1 MINLEF
7 SISNPFS
14 NRWDTLFF
22 KNGTLPKHKAWEFN
36 GYRTNQIIDVE
47 FKLTFK
53 GDHAGLKTM
62 FGLFG
67 FNLEFSV
74 YDTRHWNYEKNRFYE
89 PGEDVWP
96 EMYPD
101 EG

>member
-1 MINLEF
+1 MINLDF

-22 KNGTLPKHKAWEFN
+22 RNGALPKHKAWEFN
-36 GYRTNQIIDVE
+36 GYRTHHIVSGE
-47 FKLTFK
+47 FRLTFK
-53 GDHAGLKTM
+53 GDHAGLHLS
-62 FGLFG
+62 FGLIG
-67 FNLEFSV
+67 FDLEFAV

-89 PGEDVWP
+89 PGENAWP
-96 EMYPD
+96 EVYPD